1 MEIPLTRQLASFC
14 HGLRYETLSPE
25 VIERTKYFFLD
36 YLGVAVRGS
45 LSDSSQP
52 LYRLAAGLSATGS
65 GAVLGRQ
72 DKTAFPYAAL
82 LNGTAA
88 HSLELDDTHQGGSI
102 HLGVSVFS
110 AALAVAEY
118 GGASGRDF
126 IAATVAGF
134 EVAARLAMALKPKE
148 HYSRGFH
155 PTATCGTFG
164 AAVSAAK
171 LLGLDQD
178 QLISALGIAGS
189 QAAGLVEFLAG
200 GAWTKRLH
208 PGWAAFSSI
217 HAALLAQEGF
227 IGPATVLEGRD
238 GFLKAYSLHPD
249 PGRITDGLGTDFQ
262 ILQTAVKPHACCRYT
277 QAPIDAVL
285 ALVTEHDLQP
295 QDVERVTIGM
305 LETGIPVI
313 CEPAERK
320 YHPVNVVDAQFS
332 LPFGVA
338 VALVKRRAS
347 LEEFTLTTLRDPA
360 VLEMMP
366 KVGYAC
372 DPELEKNYPKEWP
385 AWARVTLRNGRQVY
399 AYVRFPK
406 GDPENPLSWEE
417 LAEKYRALAGAVWER
432 EKLDMVQTRV
442 QRLENENNLRD
453 FTALL

>member
-1 MEIPLTRQLASFC
+1 
-14 HGLRYETLSPE
+14 
-25 VIERTKYFFLD
+25 
-36 YLGVAVRGS
+36 
-45 LSDSSQP
+45 
-52 LYRLAAGLSATGS
+52 
-65 GAVLGRQ
+65 
-72 DKTAFPYAAL
+72 
-82 LNGTAA
+82 
-88 HSLELDDTHQGGSI
+88 
-102 HLGVSVFS
+102 
-110 AALAVAEY
+110 
-118 GGASGRDF
+118 
-126 IAATVAGF
+126 
-134 EVAARLAMALKPKE
+134 
-148 HYSRGFH
+148 
-155 PTATCGTFG
+155 
-164 AAVSAAK
+164 

-208 PGWAAFSSI
+208 PGWAAFSGI

-249 PGRITDGLGTDFQ
+249 PRHVTDGLGTDFQ
-262 ILQTAVKPHACCRYT
+262 ILRTAVKPHACCRYT

-285 ALVTEHDLQP
+285 ALAKEHDLHP

-313 CEPAERK
+313 CEPTERK
-320 YHPVNVVDAQFS
+320 YRPVNVVDAQFS

-338 VALVKRRAS
+338 VALVKRRAG

-385 AWARVTLRNGRQVY
+385 AWARITLRNSRQVY
-399 AYVRFPK
+399 TYVRFPK